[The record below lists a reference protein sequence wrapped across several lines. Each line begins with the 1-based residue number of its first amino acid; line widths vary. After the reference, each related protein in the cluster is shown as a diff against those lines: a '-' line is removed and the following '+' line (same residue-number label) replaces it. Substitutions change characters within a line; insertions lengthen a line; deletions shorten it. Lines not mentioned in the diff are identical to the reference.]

1 MDTDGPV
8 PLTYLPVRFR
18 RRQLISPPNAIGWA
32 AFDAM
37 AVMLCLSLHLG
48 PTPLALLGAL
58 NALAATCLAVAAW
71 RGWTFEVRVEGD
83 MLVLASPRMPAI
95 SVPVAD
101 VRRVTYIR
109 STSDA
114 ASWYELDVRGRGR
127 LRVEADLLQPIGP
140 VRAAVTSANSAVRF
154 VDRPDNECGGCGEP
168 IWTVTR
174 LPGGLTMTVD
184 QPRDRCPVC
193 GASVPRPGQFA

>member
-48 PTPLALLGAL
+48 RTPLALLGAL
-58 NALAATCLAVAAW
+58 NALAGTCLAVAAW
-71 RGWTFEVRVEGD
+71 RGSTFEVRVEGD

-101 VRRVTYIR
+101 VRRATYVR

-140 VRAAVTSANSAVRF
+140 VRAAVTSANPAVRF
-154 VDRPDNECGGCGEP
+154 VERPDNECGACGEP
-168 IWTVTR
+168 IWTVAR
-174 LPGGLTMTVD
+174 LPGGMTMTMD
-184 QPRDRCPVC
+184 QPRDRCLAC
-193 GASVPRPGQFA
+193 GAKVPRPGQFA